1 MGYVKSLV
9 FPVNSEMILYKYL
22 PRYVIRLTSML
33 IQFVIMLIKEIA
45 DKV

>member
-1 MGYVKSLV
+1 MGYVESLV
-9 FPVNSEMILYKYL
+9 FPVNSKMNLYKYL

-45 DKV
+45 DKF